1 MTIDCVINNFGIM
14 IINILRSTSVF
25 FSFCLFSFLLLTLT
39 YVNGQNDNLPVPQQ
53 QQQPNSKVNSIN
65 INNRSV
71 TNGNNKPEAAT
82 TSDNVVI
89 KKKYS
94 NLNSKY
100 ETQSTVTSTT
110 SVGLF
115 PGPKK
120 SEYLLEFKY

>member
-1 MTIDCVINNFGIM
+1 MCDKQFWIM
-14 IINILRSTSVF
+14 IINIVRSTSVF
-25 FSFCLFSFLLLTLT
+25 FSFCLFSFLLLTIA
-39 YVNGQNDNLPVPQQ
+39 YVNGQNDNLSSPAQQ

-71 TNGNNKPEAAT
+71 TNGNKEPQA
-82 TSDNVVI
+82 SDSVVI

-110 SVGLF
+110 SIGLF

-120 SEYLLEFKY
+120 SEYLT